1 MKGVLTMR
9 LLVADDAMFMRM
21 LLKRYLASLN
31 FTEILEAGDGQ
42 QAVELYREC
51 RPDLVTLDL
60 TMPEMDGLAA
70 QKQIMEYDRDAK
82 VIVCSAL
89 GTRKYITEA
98 LVLGARNFIV
108 KPFLPEQII
117 KTVQYTL
124 EVGAHIGVAK

>member
-1 MKGVLTMR
+1 MR

-21 LLKRYLASLN
+21 LLKRYLASFN

-70 QKQIMEYDRDAK
+70 LKQIMEYDRDAK

-89 GTRKYITEA
+89 GTHKYITEA

-124 EVGAHIGVAK
+124 EARAHIGAASKAN